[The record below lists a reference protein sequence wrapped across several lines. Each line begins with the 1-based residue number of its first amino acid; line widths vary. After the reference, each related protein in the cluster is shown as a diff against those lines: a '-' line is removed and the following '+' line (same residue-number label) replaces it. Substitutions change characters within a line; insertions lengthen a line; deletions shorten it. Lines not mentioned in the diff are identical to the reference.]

1 MAKRARRWDREHD
14 HDPLAGMVNLFDVWI
29 VVVVGLILALLGA
42 KSSLDAV
49 SAAATAETAESAPD
63 AIEAGFHKLPRFRKS
78 EAVLTGQGERLGTA
92 YRLANGEVVYVP
104 LRSQVE
110 PARVE

>member
-1 MAKRARRWDREHD
+1 MAKRARRWDREND

-49 SAAATAETAESAPD
+49 SAATREESAESAPD
-63 AIEAGFHKLPRFRKS
+63 AIEASFHKLPRFRKS
-78 EAVLTGQGERLGTA
+78 DAVLSGQGERLGTA

-104 LRSQVE
+104 FRSPPE
-110 PARVE
+110 SARPD